1 MMITHASR
9 LGNAELTAELNRLAR
24 CEREATAA
32 LIVHLAE
39 FDARRLFEGA
49 GYSSLFRYCRK
60 VLHLSEDAV
69 YNRIKT
75 ARAARRYPVIVNRLE
90 SGALSL
96 TTVRLLAPRLTPENH
111 QELLAAASGKGKQA
125 VEELLARRF
134 PQPDVPARVRKV
146 PTRPVTAEIEVS
158 PAGAPTPNTCP
169 PVADGAPLAAAAGP
183 ETPLLL
189 PAPAAPRA
197 VVRPLAPE
205 RYEIRFTASG
215 EMRERL
221 RVAQDLLGHAIPSG
235 DIAQVFDRALT
246 LLVADLSRKKF
257 AATGRPRRSRG
268 QSDESRNI
276 PAEVKRVVDAHDQRR
291 CAFVA
296 PNGRRCDERRF
307 LEFHHVV
314 PYAAGGLPTAE
325 NIQLRCRAHNGY
337 EADLFYGPG
346 KRRLRG
352 GVVSNGRAIYERER
366 DRLFHQQRLDV
377 ADDRARV
384 EERRG
389 VDLADIAGAV
399 DQEDL
404 EHVRE
409 LPNGAARGSVRRVLH
424 VLAEALDQ
432 R

>member
-1 MMITHASR
+1 MKITQASH
-9 LGNAELTAELNRLAR
+9 LGDDELTAELGRLAR

-75 ARAARRYPVIVNRLE
+75 ARAARRYPGIVNRLE

-125 VEELLARRF
+125 VEELLACRF
-134 PQPDVPARVRKV
+134 PQPDVPARVRKL
-146 PTRPVTAEIEVS
+146 PSRPVTPALEVS
-158 PAGAPTPNTCP
+158 PAGAPTPKTGP
-169 PVADGAPLAAAAGP
+169 PVSDGAPFAAAAAAAAAA
-183 ETPLLL
+183 LVL
-189 PAPAAPRA
+189 PAPVAPRA
-197 VVRPLAPE
+197 VVRPFAPE
-205 RYEIRFTASG
+205 RYEIRFTASA
-215 EMRERL
+215 EMREKL

-235 DIAQVFDRALT
+235 DLAQVFDRALT
-246 LLVADLSRKKF
+246 LLVADLSKRKF
-257 AATGRPRRSRG
+257 AATARPRRSRG
-268 QSDESRNI
+268 QSDESRNV
-276 PAEVKRVVDAHDQRR
+276 PAEVRRLVDKRDKRR

-296 PNGRRCDERRF
+296 PNGRRCGERRF

-314 PYAAGGLPTAE
+314 PYAAGGQPTAG

-337 EADLFYGPG
+337 EADLFFGPG

-352 GVVSNGRAIYERER
+352 DGTGPGTSTDSDPSTIPSAASRC
-366 DRLFHQQRLDV
+366 
-377 ADDRARV
+377 
-384 EERRG
+384 RR
-389 VDLADIAGAV
+389 
-399 DQEDL
+399 
-404 EHVRE
+404 
-409 LPNGAARGSVRRVLH
+409 
-424 VLAEALDQ
+424 
-432 R
+432 

>member
-9 LGNAELTAELNRLAR
+9 LSNAALTAELSRLAH

-49 GYSSLFRYCRK
+49 GFSSLFRYCRK

-75 ARAARRYPVIVNRLE
+75 ARAARRYPVVISGLE

-125 VEELLARRF
+125 VEELRARRF

-146 PTRPVTAEIEVS
+146 PSRPATPELEVS
-158 PAGAPTPNTCP
+158 PASAPTPNTCP
-169 PVADGAPLAAAAGP
+169 PVAAGGAPLAAAAGP
-183 ETPLLL
+183 EKPLPL
-189 PAPAAPRA
+189 PVPAAARP

-257 AATGRPRRSRG
+257 GTTAWPRRSRG

-276 PAEVKRVVDAHDQRR
+276 PADVKRRVDAHDQRR

-314 PYAAGGLPTAE
+314 PYAAGGKPTAE
-325 NIQLRCRAHNGY
+325 NIQLRCRTHNGY
-337 EADLFYGPG
+337 EIDVFYGPG
-346 KRRLRG
+346 KRRTRG
-352 GVVSNGRAIYERER
+352 GVVPNSRATYERESMLGTGPGTSTHS
-366 DRLFHQQRLDV
+366 DSQTRLPGQETPSDSCQRHNSNTRSGLRT
-377 ADDRARV
+377 AMIRAR
-384 EERRG
+384 
-389 VDLADIAGAV
+389 
-399 DQEDL
+399 
-404 EHVRE
+404 
-409 LPNGAARGSVRRVLH
+409 
-424 VLAEALDQ
+424 
-432 R
+432 

>member
-1 MMITHASR
+1 MISTVMKITYASR
-9 LGNAELTAELNRLAR
+9 LGNDELTAELSRLAR

-134 PQPDVPARVRKV
+134 PQPDVPARVRRL
-146 PTRPVTAEIEVS
+146 PSRPVTPELEVS

-169 PVADGAPLAAAAGP
+169 PVFDGAPLAAAAAAA
-183 ETPLLL
+183 PLVL

-197 VVRPLAPE
+197 MVRPLAPE
-205 RYEIRFTASG
+205 RYEIRFTARA
-215 EMRERL
+215 EMREKL

-235 DIAQVFDRALT
+235 DLAQVFDRAPT
-246 LLVADLSRKKF
+246 LLVADLSRRKF
-257 AATGRPRRSRG
+257 AATARPRRSRG
-268 QSDESRNI
+268 QSDESRNV
-276 PAEVKRVVDAHDQRR
+276 PAEVKRLAAARDQRR

-337 EADLFYGPG
+337 EGDLFYGPG

-352 GVVSNGRAIYERER
+352 DVVSSRRTIDERVSEPR
-366 DRLFHQQRLDV
+366 TGPGTSTHSDRST
-377 ADDRARV
+377 
-384 EERRG
+384 
-389 VDLADIAGAV
+389 I
-399 DQEDL
+399 
-404 EHVRE
+404 
-409 LPNGAARGSVRRVLH
+409 PSAAS
-424 VLAEALDQ
+424 
-432 R
+432 

>member
-1 MMITHASR
+1 MLITHASH
-9 LGNAELTAELNRLAR
+9 LSDTQLTTELNSLAR

-125 VEELLARRF
+125 VEELLAHQF
-134 PQPDVPARVRKV
+134 PQPDVPARVRKI
-146 PTRPVTAEIEVS
+146 PSRPAAPVAHV
-158 PAGAPTPNTCP
+158 APTGAAPTACP
-169 PVADGAPLAAAAGP
+169 PVAGGELLTAGPATAAGAEP
-183 ETPLLL
+183 PVVV
-189 PAPAAPRA
+189 PVPAAPRP

-205 RYEIRFTASG
+205 RYEIRFTACR
-215 EMRERL
+215 EMREKL

-235 DIAQVFDRALT
+235 DLAQVFDRALT
-246 LLVADLSRKKF
+246 LLIADLSRRKF
-257 AATGRPRRSRG
+257 AVTERPRPCRG

-276 PAEVKRVVDAHDQRR
+276 PAEVKRLVDARDRRR

-314 PYAAGGLPTAE
+314 PYAAGGQPTVE

-337 EADLFYGPG
+337 EVDRFYGPG
-346 KRRLRG
+346 KRRTRG
-352 GVVSNGRAIYERER
+352 GAVR
-366 DRLFHQQRLDV
+366 D
-377 ADDRARV
+377 ARV
-384 EERRG
+384 IYKRVSVPSTGPGTSTRS
-389 VDLADIAGAV
+389 DT
-399 DQEDL
+399 
-404 EHVRE
+404 RTE
-409 LPNGAARGSVRRVLH
+409 LPGQQTSTDNGGSRP
-424 VLAEALDQ
+424 ANP
-432 R
+432 

>member
-1 MMITHASR
+1 MISTAMKITQASH
-9 LGNAELTAELNRLAR
+9 LGNDELTAELSRLAR

-125 VEELLARRF
+125 VEELLACRF
-134 PQPDVPARVRKV
+134 PQPDVAARVRKL
-146 PTRPVTAEIEVS
+146 PSRPMTAALEVS
-158 PAGAPTPNTCP
+158 PAGAPTPNTRP
-169 PVADGAPLAAAAGP
+169 PVSDGAPLAAGAGSAAAA
-183 ETPLLL
+183 LVL

-205 RYEIRFTASG
+205 RYEIRFTASA
-215 EMRERL
+215 ETREKL

-235 DIAQVFDRALT
+235 DLAQVFDRALT
-246 LLVADLSRKKF
+246 LLVADLSKRKF
-257 AATGRPRRSRG
+257 ADTARPRRNRG
-268 QSDESRNI
+268 QSDESRNV
-276 PAEVKRVVDAHDQRR
+276 PADVKRLVDKRDKRR

-296 PNGRRCDERRF
+296 ANGRRCDERRF

-325 NIQLRCRAHNGY
+325 NVQLRCRAHNGY
-337 EADLFYGPG
+337 EADLFFGPG

-352 GVVSNGRAIYERER
+352 DVMPNGRAIYERVSVPGTGPGTSTDS
-366 DRLFHQQRLDV
+366 DRSPV
-377 ADDRARV
+377 
-384 EERRG
+384 
-389 VDLADIAGAV
+389 
-399 DQEDL
+399 
-404 EHVRE
+404 
-409 LPNGAARGSVRRVLH
+409 PSAAS
-424 VLAEALDQ
+424 
-432 R
+432 

>member
-1 MMITHASR
+1 MKITHASH
-9 LGNAELTAELNRLAR
+9 LGTAELTAELSRLAR

-96 TTVRLLAPRLTPENH
+96 TTVRLIAPRLTPENH

-134 PQPDVPARVRKV
+134 PQADVPARVRKLPSRPAAPV
-146 PTRPVTAEIEVS
+146 ANVTPTDT
-158 PAGAPTPNTCP
+158 APTACP
-169 PVADGAPLAAAAGP
+169 PVAGFEPVGTAPATIAGAEAPLA
-183 ETPLLL
+183 L
-189 PAPAAPRA
+189 PVPAAPRA

-205 RYEIRFTASG
+205 RYEIRFTASA
-215 EMRERL
+215 EMREKL
-221 RVAQDLLGHAIPSG
+221 RVAQDLLGHALPSG

-246 LLVADLSRKKF
+246 LLVADLSRRKF
-257 AATGRPRRSRG
+257 AATARPRRSRG
-268 QSDESRNI
+268 QSDESRNV
-276 PAEVKRVVDAHDQRR
+276 PAEVKRLCAARDQRR

-325 NIQLRCRAHNGY
+325 NIQLRCRAHNGH

-346 KRRLRG
+346 KRRLRR
-352 GVVSNGRAIYERER
+352 GVVSNGRAICGRESGPGTGPGTSTHS
-366 DRLFHQQRLDV
+366 DSST
-377 ADDRARV
+377 
-384 EERRG
+384 
-389 VDLADIAGAV
+389 I
-399 DQEDL
+399 
-404 EHVRE
+404 
-409 LPNGAARGSVRRVLH
+409 P
-424 VLAEALDQ
+424 
-432 R
+432 